1 MAQTIGDDTM
11 AENNFSNVI
20 TPLFEGLDGFA
31 SAKTVVGESIQVGD
45 TTLVP
50 LMDISVG
57 VGAGA
62 ALNNEKKRETGGG
75 GMGARMSPSAVLV
88 IQGGEVRL
96 VNIRNEDRLVRLI
109 DMAPDLIRRFT
120 GKDKL
125 DPEAQKVVDDLK
137 EEAETGT
144 SGSKSQKKD

>member
-1 MAQTIGDDTM
+1 MAD
-11 AENNFSNVI
+11 NNFSNVI

-31 SAKTVVGESIQVGD
+31 SAKTVVGEAIHVGD
-45 TTLVP
+45 TILLP
-50 LMDISVG
+50 LMDVSVG

-62 ALNNEKKRETGGG
+62 ALNGEKKKESGGG

-88 IQGGEVRL
+88 IQDGVVRL

-125 DPEAQKVVDDLK
+125 DPEAQQAVDELK
-137 EEAETGT
+137 EAAETGEA
-144 SGSKSQKKD
+144 KK

>member
-1 MAQTIGDDTM
+1 MAD
-11 AENNFSNVI
+11 NSFSNVI

-31 SAKTVVGESIQVGD
+31 SAKTVVGEAIQVGD
-45 TTLVP
+45 TILLP
-50 LMDISVG
+50 LMDVSVG

-62 ALNNEKKRETGGG
+62 ALNGEKKKETGGG

-88 IQGGEVRL
+88 IQDGVVRL

-125 DPEAQKVVDDLK
+125 DPEVQQAVDEVK
-137 EEAETGT
+137 GAAGTGEV
-144 SGSKSQKKD
+144 KK